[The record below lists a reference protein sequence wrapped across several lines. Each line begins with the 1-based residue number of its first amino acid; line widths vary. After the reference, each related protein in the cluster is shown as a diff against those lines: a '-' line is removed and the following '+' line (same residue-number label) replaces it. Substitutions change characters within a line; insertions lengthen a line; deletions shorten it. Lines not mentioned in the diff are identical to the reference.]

1 MRGSYMRKTKFTKK
15 MILNKAAKF
24 VQTYGFDELTTRNLA
39 DYMKMSTQPIYKQF
53 DSMADL
59 KHELVANYF
68 KKLHYD
74 FQKDFPNSHGLADFA
89 QHFVLYN
96 QKCYDLFL
104 HIFFY
109 PKKKRSTCQAIHD
122 VSHQFFYELIQA
134 DPQWC
139 HFDSKARRQL
149 EDKYFLLLIGSVMT
163 HRRFMEMKQESSL
176 LLHLTS
182 LVENLNQVKAA

>member
-1 MRGSYMRKTKFTKK
+1 MRKTKFTKK

-53 DSMADL
+53 DSMAEL
-59 KHELVANYF
+59 KHELVVNYF
-68 KKLHYD
+68 KKIHCD
-74 FQKDFPNSHGLADFA
+74 FQKEFHTSNGLAEFA

-96 QKCYDLFL
+96 QKYYDLFL

-109 PKKKRSTCQAIHD
+109 PKKKRCTCQTIHD
-122 VSHQFFYELIQA
+122 VSQQFFYELIQA
-134 DPQWC
+134 DDQWN
-139 HFDSKARRQL
+139 HLNVEEKWQL
-149 EDKYFLLLIGSVMT
+149 GNKYFVLLIGSVMT
-163 HRRFMEMKQESSL
+163 HRHSIDMKQESRL
-176 LLHLTS
+176 LLHLTN